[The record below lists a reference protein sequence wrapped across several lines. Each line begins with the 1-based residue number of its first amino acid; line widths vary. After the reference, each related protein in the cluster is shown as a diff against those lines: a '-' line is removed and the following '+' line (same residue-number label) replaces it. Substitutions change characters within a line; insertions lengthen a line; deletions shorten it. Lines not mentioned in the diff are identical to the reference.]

1 MTDKT
6 LFIVS
11 NPKPGGLV
19 RFVGIGKWVLLGVAV
34 VGAGALLYVY
44 IIAPLLK

>member
-11 NPKPGGLV
+11 DAKPGGLM